1 MSAMMVGF
9 WLGWSV
15 LLSAAP
21 VVEDE
26 VGLLY
31 SSQLQFDPDGAPV
44 VSVGLMEEQPSV
56 DVSGE
61 RGLEIAVR
69 EPGGDRRIITRPGER
84 VRIEPGEVV
93 PAEVAYW
100 CAVENIPF
108 SQRERLDPAV
118 ARWRERGERPQ
129 VFEMGSVFG
138 IQGHVI
144 DNRSYIL
151 GIRAFASEAEAEAFA
166 QQVFSRFG
174 SRTFVHPH
182 LVRRPAGTLRVSG
195 PRGLGGLSRDLV
207 RIRGLAG
214 EPVTVHRVEF
224 GRGYR
229 WHGHEDRRFPEQVL
243 VTIDRG
249 GRLVV
254 VNRLPVD
261 RLLQGL
267 LPAEM
272 FPSAP
277 MEALKAQAVVA
288 RGEVLA
294 KIGSRHFLDPYQL
307 CAQTHCQVYAGVQS
321 ENARASRAVAATR
334 GELLFF
340 GSELVDSVYS
350 ACCGGHTEDNDAV
363 WAQPPSPALR
373 GRPDMEGRQAERQA
387 LPSRNLGAWLAE
399 RPPAYCARSS
409 FNRPGIFRWEQR
421 IPAARMDEL
430 VARTRPLG
438 RVVSIQVLERGVSG
452 RVKVVRVVGTAGD
465 LVVQREWPIR
475 QLFGNLKSGMFEVQ
489 VELDAEQMPAE
500 FVFRGG
506 GWGHGSGMCQ
516 LGAIGMAENGHTYR
530 EILAHYYNGAE
541 VVRLY
546 AGAASAAREEPAGPL
561 PATESGTPLTS
572 E

>member
-1 MSAMMVGF
+1 MIGL
-9 WLGWSV
+9 WLFALSP
-15 LLSAAP
+15 LLVAAP

-31 SSQLQFDPDGAPV
+31 SSQLQFDPEGGPV
-44 VSVGLMEEQPSV
+44 VSVGLMEGQASV
-56 DVSGE
+56 TVSGE
-61 RGLEIAVR
+61 RGLEVTLRA
-69 EPGGDRRIITRPGER
+69 PGGERHIITRPGER
-84 VRIEPGEVV
+84 IQITAGSIV
-93 PAEVAYW
+93 PAVLAYW

-108 SQRERLDPAV
+108 ARRDLLEAAT
-118 ARWRERGERPQ
+118 ARWRERGESVQ

-151 GIRAFASEAEAEAFA
+151 GIRAFPGEAEAEVFA
-166 QQVFSRFG
+166 QQVFARYG
-174 SRTFVHPH
+174 SRTFVHPQ
-182 LVRRPAGTLRVSG
+182 LVRRPAGTLHIEG
-195 PRGLGGLSRDLV
+195 PRGLGGESQDLV
-207 RIRGLAG
+207 RLRGLAN

-224 GRGYR
+224 GQGYG
-229 WHGHEDRRFPEQVL
+229 WHGFEDRRFPDQVL

-307 CAQTHCQVYAGVQS
+307 CAQTHCQVYAGVQA
-321 ENARASRAVAATR
+321 ENVRASRAVAATR
-334 GELLFF
+334 GELLFL
-340 GSELVDSVYS
+340 GADLVDSVYS

-363 WAQPPSPALR
+363 WAQPPAKALR
-373 GRPDMEGRQAERQA
+373 GRPDMDAPRAA
-387 LPSRNLGAWLAE
+387 DIPLPSRQLGAWLAE
-399 RPPAYCARSS
+399 RPPAYCALST
-409 FNRPGIFRWEQR
+409 FNRPGIFRWEKR
-421 IPAARMDEL
+421 LTSAELDKL
-430 VARTRPLG
+430 VARTKPIG

-452 RVKVVRVVGTAGD
+452 RVKVVRIVGTAGE
-465 LVVQREWPIR
+465 LIVQREWPIR
-475 QLFGNLKSGMFEVQ
+475 QIFGNLKSGMFEVRS
-489 VELDAEQMPAE
+489 ELDAEQLPAA
-500 FVFRGG
+500 FVFTGG

-516 LGAIGMAENGHTYR
+516 LGAIGMAESGHTYR
-530 EILAHYYNGAE
+530 EILAHYYNGAA

-546 AGAASAAREEPAGPL
+546 AGAAASPREEPAAPP
-561 PATESGTPLTS
+561 PAVESGTPLTS